1 MTTRGQRPVQE
12 MSVGR
17 IRRRKGRQ
25 TFWGDICQTKK
36 RPSQM
41 PCMERRSEVNSGK
54 GSKLKQEEDK
64 GEEKIRARMR

>member
-41 PCMERRSEVNSGK
+41 PCMERSEVNSGK

-64 GEEKIRARMR
+64 GGEKIRARMR